1 MVDRVGQQL
10 GNYRLLRL
18 LERGGFADVYLG
30 EHIHLKSRAALK
42 VLHTHLTDKEAEHFQ
57 QEAQTIATLAHPS
70 IVRVLDYDV
79 QDGVPFLVMD
89 YAPDGSLRRRHP
101 PGEVVP
107 LPLLLSYVKQ
117 VADALQ
123 YAHEHKLVHRDVKPE
138 NMLVGRR
145 QELLL
150 SDFGIATVAHS
161 TASLSAEAAV
171 GTIAYMAPEQIQDQ
185 PRPASDQYALGVT
198 VYEWLCGV
206 RPFSGSFTALVTQH
220 LWQSPPPLQGR
231 APEITAEI
239 EQVVLRALAKD
250 PKQRFPSVV
259 AFAEALEQ
267 ASGHASSRAELRAPG
282 ASLPSA
288 YGTVAAPPSQ
298 ATEAIPPTGQ
308 EGEAAELESA
318 VSGSPLPAAPLAPL
332 IQDEQTPGETPAP
345 TPLRDELPDLSPA
358 IEEAVQ
364 RALTKEPEQ
373 RLAGVKDFSMSL
385 REAAQAPSPSL
396 TSRAPIA
403 ERKGLRSVVKPAP
416 LWRVPTTFTSL
427 VGRKRDVAAIEA
439 MLMRPEVRLLT
450 LLGTGGIGKTR
461 LALQVAMRMRAF
473 FSDGVCFADLAS
485 TSDPTL
491 IQLIIGETLG
501 IRQGVNLSIFKQVE
515 LFLRD
520 KQMLLILDN
529 FEQVVTA
536 APLIENLLTACPL
549 LKIVVTSRAVLHLQ
563 AEHEYQV
570 APLSLPDL
578 KRSPT
583 SEDLAHSAAVAL
595 FVQRAQAV
603 LSTFRFTRAN
613 ARTIAEICVQLD
625 GIPLAIELAAARIR
639 LLPPQ
644 ALLSR
649 LSQRF
654 EMLTGGAVTLPT
666 RQQTLR
672 NTLKW
677 SYDLL
682 DANEQKLF
690 RRLAVFAG
698 GWTLEAVEAL
708 GNADQETQDALAVLN
723 AMASLIDK
731 SLVQQVEKEGTEP
744 RFEMLMTVRE
754 YGLDCL
760 RERGEDEQIQRA
772 HADYYLAL
780 AEEAEPHLKV
790 AQQLPWLRRLDR
802 EQENLRAALGW
813 LIAHEEVEKTL
824 RFCEAL
830 WWFWQTRGYWSE
842 GRRWLKAV
850 LALPGTAE
858 RTAMR
863 AKALSAAGELATVQ
877 GDEREARLLLSESVA
892 LFRELAD
899 DRGLVL
905 PLATLGE
912 VMIRQGDP
920 TAGVLLMEESIALC
934 RKLGCNWEL
943 SLVLLRLGYIAWLQ
957 GDLEQALALAQ
968 ESLTLAREL
977 GDKILISRA
986 LNGLGYATW
995 LQGDPLR
1002 ATALAEEGLI
1012 LRRELGD
1019 KAFITSALDTLGSI
1033 ALSQDDL
1040 ERATAC
1046 FTEGLS
1052 VAQELGNQTFIAW
1065 HLMGLARVAVVH
1077 AQLKRAAR
1085 LFGAAEVSYDV
1096 NKELSPNQRDD
1107 YERMISSVR
1116 TKLGELAF
1124 AAAWAEGRTMTMEQ
1138 ILAALEP
1145 PGTPEPA
1152 LPASPSQAIV
1162 KPSPAP
1168 TYPDDLTAREV
1179 EVLRLLAQGWT
1190 DAQIAE
1196 HLVISPRTVNT
1207 HLTSIYRKIQVSSR
1221 GAASRYAV
1229 NRKLL

>member
-18 LERGGFADVYLG
+18 IEHGGFAEVYLG

-57 QEAQTIATLAHPS
+57 QEAQTIAALVHPS

-89 YAPDGSLRRRHP
+89 YAPNGSLRQRHP

-107 LPLLLSYVKQ
+107 LSLLLSYVKQ
-117 VADALQ
+117 MAAALQ

-145 QELLL
+145 QEVLL

-161 TASLSAEAAV
+161 TSSLSTEAAV

-198 VYEWLCGV
+198 VYEWLCGA
-206 RPFSGSFTALVTQH
+206 RPFSGSFTALVTHH
-220 LWQSPPPLQGR
+220 LWQPPPPLQGR
-231 APEITAEI
+231 APAITAEV
-239 EQVVLRALAKD
+239 EQVVLRSLSKD

-267 ASGHASSRAELRAPG
+267 ASSRTELVAPD

-288 YGTVAAPPSQ
+288 YSIVAAPPSQ
-298 ATEAIPPTGQ
+298 ASFATEAIQLTSQ
-308 EGEAAELESA
+308 EEEAA
-318 VSGSPLPAAPLAPL
+318 
-332 IQDEQTPGETPAP
+332 
-345 TPLRDELPDLSPA
+345 
-358 IEEAVQ
+358 
-364 RALTKEPEQ
+364 
-373 RLAGVKDFSMSL
+373 
-385 REAAQAPSPSL
+385 SPSL
-396 TSRAPIA
+396 TSRAPTV
-403 ERKGLRSVVKPAP
+403 ERKGQRSVVKPAP
-416 LWRVPTTFTSL
+416 LWRVPTTFTPL

-461 LALQVAMRMRAF
+461 LALQVATQIRAF
-473 FSDGVCFADLAS
+473 FDDGVCFADLTS

-491 IQLIIGETLG
+491 IPLIIAEALG
-501 IRQGVNLSIFKQVE
+501 IRQNVNLSIFKQVE

-520 KQMLLILDN
+520 KHLLLILDN
-529 FEQVVTA
+529 FEHVVTA
-536 APLIENLLTACPL
+536 APLIEDLLTACPS
-549 LKIVVTSRAVLHLQ
+549 LKIVVTSRAVLHLR
-563 AEHEYQV
+563 AEYEYQV

-578 KRSPT
+578 KRSPA
-583 SEDLAHSAAVAL
+583 SEDLAHSAAIAL

-603 LSTFRFTRAN
+603 LPTFRFTRAN
-613 ARTIAEICVQLD
+613 AQTIAEICVQLD
-625 GIPLAIELAAARIR
+625 GLPLAIELAAARVR

-654 EMLTGGAVTLPT
+654 EVLTGGAVTLPI

-682 DANEQKLF
+682 EANEQKLF

-698 GWTLEAVEAL
+698 GWTEAL
-708 GNADQETQDALAVLN
+708 GKADHEKQGASSVLN

-731 SLVQQVEKEGTEP
+731 SLVLQVEKEGTEP
-744 RFEMLMTVRE
+744 RFELLMTVRE
-754 YGLDCL
+754 YALDCL
-760 RERGEDEQIQRA
+760 RECGEEEQIQRA

-780 AEEAEPHLKV
+780 AEEAEPHLRG

-813 LIAHEEVEKTL
+813 LIAREEVEKTL
-824 RFCEAL
+824 RFCVAL
-830 WWFWQTRGYWSE
+830 RWFWQTRGYWSE

-863 AKALSAAGELATVQ
+863 ARTLGAAGGLAVIQ
-877 GDEREARLLLSESVA
+877 GDEREARLLLSESVT

-899 DRGLVL
+899 DLGLVL

-912 VMIRQGDP
+912 VILKQGDP
-920 TAGVLLMEESIALC
+920 TAGTLLMEESIALC
-934 RKLGCNWEL
+934 RKLGCKWEL
-943 SLVLLRLGYIAWLQ
+943 SLVLLRLAYFAYLQ
-957 GDLEQALALAQ
+957 GELVQATALTQESLALA
-968 ESLTLAREL
+968 RDL
-977 GDKILISRA
+977 GDKTLIARA
-986 LNGLGYATW
+986 LNNLGYATW
-995 LQGDPLR
+995 LQGDPVR
-1002 ATALAEEGLI
+1002 ATALAEEGLV
-1012 LRRELGD
+1012 LFRELDD
-1019 KAFITSALDTLGSI
+1019 KALITLALETLGSI
-1033 ALSQDDL
+1033 ALSQGNL
-1040 ERATAC
+1040 ERAIAC

-1052 VAQELGNQTFIAW
+1052 VAREIGNQTFIAW
-1065 HLMGLARVAVVH
+1065 YLMGLARVAVVE
-1077 AQLKRAAR
+1077 AQLKRAAQ
-1085 LFGAAEVSYDV
+1085 LFGAAEVRYDV

-1116 TKLGELAF
+1116 AQLGEQAF
-1124 AAAWAEGRTMTMEQ
+1124 AAAWAEGRTMTLEQ
-1138 ILAALEP
+1138 ILAALES
-1145 PGTPEPA
+1145 PGTPEPVP
-1152 LPASPSQAIV
+1152 PASPTPAIV
-1162 KPSPAP
+1162 KHPPAP

-1221 GAASRYAV
+1221 GAATRYALD
-1229 NRKLL
+1229 RKLL